1 MKKSLLFLFTMLLG
15 FVGYAQDKEIV
26 EIELGKEY
34 SGAAFTNGY
43 FKYTADETGVVVA
56 LGNTALEAWKDETF
70 TEVRNITTIS
80 FVSGGKETQINVVAG
95 ETYYLSVLDNL
106 SAWHFTVNK
115 ISDEIKLESVS
126 PEPNGVFP
134 LGDGGFVNIFCNI
147 PVSYTSATLQT
158 GTTVKSI
165 SGNIVGKTCSFELK
179 DILFGWIQ
187 DGVMKAGD
195 TITLTLE
202 GVHSMSDADNIYG
215 KDGKLVIEWISSDKP
230 AEVVKV
236 TKPEKFLS
244 YWPLDAEDG
253 LLIVEYDKELDPN
266 ANTHVRLWFGSAE
279 VEGDYY
285 QENPAAIINGK
296 TITVDFRGKRRVPSE
311 MVASGANYGTFGI
324 MISSIKSIDGQYVYS
339 EGQGNYGSFQ
349 EYFTYKELSE
359 NITTEFLPAS
369 GASLKGVSSVE
380 LWISNSEALTFSGV
394 NVSYKDAENAYQEV
408 NYTKEECN
416 YVNEGL
422 DGITLTIPITA
433 AMQTGNNVTITLNDV
448 AFIDGLE
455 REIQAIYNIKEE
467 LVPVTI
473 SPADKEKVD
482 VINEIILTFDSNVS
496 VVEGATAPLYTNN
509 GRTKVCDLTVTAAG
523 KEVTLTAP
531 EAVTEVGY
539 YIVDVPA
546 EIIFNDKGVYNEGFI
561 YHYEI
566 VAAVSQDFVF
576 TPADGSTV
584 ESLSTILVH
593 YAPGFSVSWN
603 YSPTLYN
610 EAGEAVAVVS
620 KRNGFEELWPDNWD
634 DPVTDVY
641 MYLQHPRTGENIT
654 VDVPG
659 NYTLSIPAGTFNL
672 APAYEEG
679 NAEMTVNYTIEGAA
693 TPSED
698 FTFDPASGSTIESL
712 STIKVNY
719 AGAGGFGCN
728 WYDTAYLTNEVGEKV
743 AVVDRE
749 EIWPESWTDPISEM
763 ILHLM
768 DVTTNEAV
776 TITEAG
782 TYTLTL
788 PARYF
793 ALGEN
798 GNDSEEIVL
807 TYIISSASGVADIL
821 AGENHYE
828 VYNVAGVRI
837 LTTDNVADLNT
848 LTGGLYI
855 INGKKVYLRK

>member
-1 MKKSLLFLFTMLLG
+1 MKKTLLFLFAVLLG

-134 LGDGGFVNIFCNI
+134 LGDGGFVNIFFNI

-215 KDGKLVIEWISSDKP
+215 EDGKLVIEWISSDKP

-244 YWPLDAEDG
+244 YWPLDSEDG

-285 QENPAAIINGK
+285 QENPAAIIDGK

-311 MVASGANYGTFGI
+311 MVASGLNYGTFGI

-369 GASLKGVSSVE
+369 GASLNGVSSVE

-433 AMQTGNNVTITLNDV
+433 AMQAGTNVTIMLNDV
-448 AFIDGLE
+448 VYIDGIE
-455 REIQAIYNIKEE
+455 RDIKAVYNVKEVIE
-467 LVPVTI
+467 PIEV
-473 SPADKEKVD
+473 SPANEAKVELLN
-482 VINEIILTFDSNVS
+482 VITLTFDSNVS
-496 VVEGATAPLYTNN
+496 VVEGATAPLYTDN
-509 GRTKVCDLTVTAAG
+509 GRTKVCDLAVAANG
-523 KEVTLTAP
+523 NTVTLTAP
-531 EAVTEVGY
+531 EDITDAAY
-539 YIVDVPA
+539 YIVNVP
-546 EIIFNDKGVYNEGFI
+546 ENIIFNEKGAYNEELT
-561 YHYEI
+561 YRYEI
-566 VAAVSQDFVF
+566 AEAVSDDFVF
-576 TPADGSTV
+576 TPTDGATV
-584 ESLSTILVH
+584 ESLSVITVH
-593 YAPGFSVSWN
+593 YAPGLAISWN

-610 EAGEAVAVVS
+610 EAGEAVAVVGTN
-620 KRNGFEELWPDNWD
+620 NGFEELWSDNC
-634 DPVTDVY
+634 DPLTDVN
-641 MYLQHPRTGENIT
+641 MYLQHPKTGENIT
-654 VDVPG
+654 IEAPG
-659 NYTLSIPAGTFNL
+659 TYTLSIPAGTFYL
-672 APAYEEG
+672 APGYNDG
-679 NAEMTVNYTIEGAA
+679 NAAITVSYTIDGAA
-693 TPSED
+693 TPDED
-698 FTFDPASGSTIESL
+698 YVFNPANGSTLESL
-712 STIKVNY
+712 STIQINYKSDIAPSWNGQAYIVNA
-719 AGAGGFGCN
+719 AGEN
-728 WYDTAYLTNEVGEKV
+728 V
-743 AVVDRE
+743 AVAE
-749 EIWPESWTDPISEM
+749 PESILPESWDDPIYVV
-763 ILHLM
+763 
-768 DVTTNEAV
+768 VTFKDITTKEAV
-776 TITEAG
+776 TITEDG
-782 TYTLTL
+782 TYTLTF
-788 PARYF
+788 PAGYF
-793 ALGEN
+793 LLGAS
-798 GNDSEEIVL
+798 GIDSEEIVL
-807 TYIISSASGVADIL
+807 TYIIATASGVADIL

-828 VYNVAGVRI
+828 VYNVAGVRV
-837 LTTDNVADLNT
+837 LTTDNAADLNALNT
-848 LTGGLYI
+848 GLYI

>member
-15 FVGYAQDKEIV
+15 LMSYAQERDIKEL
-26 EIELGKEY
+26 ELGVEY
-34 SGAAFTNGY
+34 SGAAFTTGY
-43 FKYTADETGVVVA
+43 FKYTATETCTLIA
-56 LGNTALEAWKDETF
+56 LGSTGIDAWTDETF
-70 TEVRNITTIS
+70 TEQRAITTLDW
-80 FVSGGKETQINVVAG
+80 VAGGKETLISVVAD
-95 ETYYLSVLDNL
+95 ETYYFSTDEML
-106 SAWHFTVNK
+106 SAWHFTMNK
-115 ISDEIKLESVS
+115 MSEEIKLESVT
-126 PEPNGVFP
+126 PETGTVFP
-134 LGDGGFVNIFCNI
+134 LGDSGQVVMGFSI
-147 PVSYTSATLQT
+147 PVSYTSAILQT
-158 GTTVKSI
+158 GTTAVKV
-165 SGNIVGKTCSFELK
+165 SGNSSGKVWSFEFTE
-179 DILFGWIQ
+179 ILFGWLK
-187 DGVMKAGD
+187 DGIMNAGD
-195 TITLTLE
+195 TFTLSFE
-202 GVHSMSDADNIYG
+202 GVHSISDVNNIYG
-215 KDGKLVIEWISSDKP
+215 EDGKLVLEWIACDKP

-244 YWPLDAEDG
+244 YWPIDSEDG
-253 LLIVEYDKELDPN
+253 KLIVEYDRELDPS
-266 ANTHVRLWFGSAE
+266 ADTQVRLWFGSAE

-285 QENPAAIINGK
+285 QESPAAIISGK
-296 TITVDFRGKRRVPSE
+296 TVTVDFRGKRRIPAE
-311 MVASGANYGTFGI
+311 MVASGTNYGTFYI
-324 MISSIKSIDGQYVYS
+324 KINSLKSIDGQGVFS
-339 EGQGNYGSFQ
+339 EVQGAQGSFQ
-349 EYFTYKELSE
+349 DSFDYEELSE

-369 GASLKGVSSVE
+369 GASLEGVSSVE
-380 LWISNSEALTFSGV
+380 LWISNSEAITFSGV